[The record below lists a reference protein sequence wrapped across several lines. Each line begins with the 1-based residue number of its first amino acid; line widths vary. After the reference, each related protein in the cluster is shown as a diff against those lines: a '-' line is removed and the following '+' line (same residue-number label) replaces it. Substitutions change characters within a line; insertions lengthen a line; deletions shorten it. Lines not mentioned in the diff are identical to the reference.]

1 MLNREIKQN
10 PLWEKSKHKLLHYL
24 QSSAFIL
31 MSIDACVCLFV
42 IWYYCS
48 PGMCADVF
56 PEESQFNWV
65 YAAFVVGVHVVS
77 ATPLEDRIY
86 VTCSYVFVFC
96 HVSKSF
102 LFFFLY
108 NSFSSSSSTAAGTS
122 GGLRCEQAMSADAE
136 PSSQSLLSGQKG
148 RSSVPLVQRPPCSHL
163 RVSGRGGRWHLGN
176 TCLFIFFLCWKA
188 PDETKTLSF
197 NTDGIHGW

>member
-1 MLNREIKQN
+1 
-10 PLWEKSKHKLLHYL
+10 
-24 QSSAFIL
+24 

-77 ATPLEDRIY
+77 ATPLEDRTY

-102 LFFFLY
+102 FFVQFFQFIQFH
-108 NSFSSSSSTAAGTS
+108 SCRDFWW
-122 GGLRCEQAMSADAE
+122 LRCEQAMSADAQ

-176 TCLFIFFLCWKA
+176 IRLFIFFLVGKRLIK
-188 PDETKTLSF
+188 PKLYLSTQMGSMVD
-197 NTDGIHGW
+197 NPSTSSGNCPTDNANGLPSLRSRQKKFLRV